1 MSETVKELVC
11 TNCGETVTDKM
22 RICPYCGHAL
32 KAGAV
37 GQTQPPPQYV
47 AQPQFIVVPSP
58 AQPAKEVK
66 EVSNIAAGVTFVVWA
81 FVGFL
86 LVYGMNFVWDQYG
99 RFVEPYTPFIG
110 MYSAEAGGVA
120 YNYVSELYPE
130 YLAGEQT
137 VSPTYLDGEPV
148 YIVDYVV
155 QDADGLQGLRL
166 VVSRRLDDVYP
177 LEYYDG
183 R

>member
-1 MSETVKELVC
+1 MSEKELVC

-32 KAGAV
+32 KADAMS
-37 GQTQPPPQYV
+37 QTQPQFS
-47 AQPQFIVVPSP
+47 AQPQIIVVPGAAP
-58 AQPAKEVK
+58 AVPAEKGEKEPSTVA
-66 EVSNIAAGVTFVVWA
+66 VGLTFAFWAVIGFALFYGLNVVW
-81 FVGFL
+81 
-86 LVYGMNFVWDQYG
+86 DRYG
-99 RFVEPYTPFIG
+99 RFIEPVMPFVG
-110 MYSAEAGGVA
+110 LYSAEAGGVA
-120 YNYVSELYPE
+120 YNYVNDVYPE
-130 YLAGEQT
+130 FVPGEQT
-137 VSPTYLDGEPV
+137 VSATYLDGEPV

-183 R
+183 K